1 MSRLATRFASLKEQG
16 KAALIPYITAG
27 DPVPSFTVGMMHH
40 MVEKGA
46 DIIELGV
53 PFSDPAADGPTIQLA
68 MERALAH
75 HVSLHDVLDMVTE
88 FRQQNAETPI
98 VLMGYLNPIEKMGY
112 KDFSSVAAKAGI
124 DGVLTVDLPPEE
136 ASDLVAELKQQ
147 SLDSIFLTAPTT
159 TEERLQKI
167 SQMSSGFLY
176 YVSLKGITGSNI
188 LNVDVVEQ
196 RLKTIRNITDL
207 PLAVGFGIKDTA
219 SAAAVGKI
227 ADAVIVGSALVKKF
241 ESYKF
246 EHGELENES
255 ETQRIQTEVGE
266 ILSSMRKGM
275 DTA

>member
-1 MSRLATRFASLKEQG
+1 MSRLATRFTALKKQG

-27 DPVPSFTVGMMHH
+27 DPVPSFTVGMMHY
-40 MVEKGA
+40 MVESGA

-53 PFSDPAADGPTIQLA
+53 PFSDPAADGSTIQLA
-68 MERALAH
+68 MERALVH
-75 HVSLHDVLDMVTE
+75 HVSLHDVLGMVAE
-88 FRQQNAETPI
+88 FRQQDAETPI

-112 KDFSSVAAKAGI
+112 ADFAVAAEKAGI

-136 ASDLVAELKQQ
+136 ANGLVTELKQK

-188 LNVDVVEQ
+188 LNVDEVEQ
-196 RLKTIRNITDL
+196 KLKLIRAVTDL
-207 PLAVGFGIKDTA
+207 PLAVGFGIKDAA
-219 SAAAVGKI
+219 SATSVGKI
-227 ADAVIVGSALVKKF
+227 ADAVIVGSVLVKKF
-241 ESYKF
+241 ESYKKN
-246 EHGELENES
+246 HES
-255 ETQRIQTEVGE
+255 ETQQIQLEVGK